1 MRRLILLTIG
11 SVLFA
16 QLANVGLAQP
26 PSQQKQTPQQQPPP
40 DDLPTINVSVD
51 VVNVLASVRDKHGAL
66 IANLDKKDFNVYEDG
81 KLQEIKYFTRET
93 DLPLTIGLLVDTS
106 LSQRNLIEI
115 ERRAAIQFLNQ
126 VLRKKDEAFL
136 IQFAEESELLQ
147 DYTNSVRLLQ
157 EGLGQLRVSSGVG
170 GIGPGPVPTI
180 GQPRGTV
187 LYDAIYLA
195 AAEKLRSEVGR
206 KVIVVITDGV
216 DEGSKLPLK
225 EALEAAQKADAVIY
239 SIEYSD
245 PGAYG
250 FGWGFGNNGDS
261 YLHQL
266 SDPTGGHVYR
276 VGRNNSLDA
285 IFKELSDEMRSQ
297 YSIGYT
303 PLNPAKDGSYR
314 KLEVKMANKDLK
326 AQARTGYYA
335 IKPEKSR

>member
-1 MRRLILLTIG
+1 MIVTMKVLPFLLLPA
-11 SVLFA
+11 VLFA
-16 QLANVGLAQP
+16 Q
-26 PSQQKQTPQQQPPP
+26 
-40 DDLPTINVSVD
+40 DEPTIKVD
-51 VVNVLASVRDKHGAL
+51 VNLVNILFSVHNKQNGL
-66 IANLDKKDFNVYEDG
+66 VGNLEKKDFQIFEDG
-81 KLQEIKYFTRET
+81 KPQEIKYFTRET

-206 KVIVVITDGV
+206 KVIRSEEHT
-216 DEGSKLPLK
+216 S
-225 EALEAAQKADAVIY
+225 
-239 SIEYSD
+239 
-245 PGAYG
+245 
-250 FGWGFGNNGDS
+250 
-261 YLHQL
+261 
-266 SDPTGGHVYR
+266 
-276 VGRNNSLDA
+276 
-285 IFKELSDEMRSQ
+285 EL
-297 YSIGYT
+297 
-303 PLNPAKDGSYR
+303 
-314 KLEVKMANKDLK
+314 
-326 AQARTGYYA
+326 
-335 IKPEKSR
+335 